1 MGSWCSCTV
10 DSFWLCVQHFPG
22 VRLWLAEPFNAKWF
36 CLPSAQ
42 WSLVEFQPTFTLRFR
57 FNGIFYLSF
66 EGRKAA
72 CRQGCHVMWST
83 LHNFA
88 SEWKKFYWLSCT
100 SQIFHTSFL
109 PWAIGIQ
116 QWISMQL
123 CAARCS
129 HCMRHVAPSILDCQP
144 ASQQKITV

>member
-10 DSFWLCVQHFPG
+10 DSFWLCVQHFLG

-42 WSLVEFQPTFTLRFR
+42 RSLVEFQPTFTLRSMVYFICHLKGAR
-57 FNGIFYLSF
+57 LLVGKGVTWCDQHCTILPVNG
-66 EGRKAA
+66 K
-72 CRQGCHVMWST
+72 
-83 LHNFA
+83 N
-88 SEWKKFYWLSCT
+88 YWLSCA